1 MKNTKDIKNI
11 ATSANN
17 TIVDGTRK
25 VSVPK
30 VINGTTVTLK
40 LNRLNPAHQAI
51 INKALRQMEET
62 GMQVAYIF
70 MPLSF
75 LKVYKQEEG
84 GYQRPLNAEKIRKN
98 KKEFNY
104 DRVVAIMV
112 NYRDGE
118 FYVIDGQHT
127 LALLLEMGYT
137 EGFVKLMID
146 RDFEYESEM
155 FYKQDEG
162 RTSVCLWD
170 KFVARLRAGEPIA
183 VLGKKICD
191 KYGIKIESRTNSNF
205 SKPMCLYSIRK
216 LDQIAKRGGENGL
229 EFTFQ
234 TIIELGWHKYDIGF
248 TENIL
253 QVFVAYKY
261 CEGNKVNYSKLMG
274 VLGSFETPVDFIN
287 EAQRIY
293 ANPASRHPESPIKQY
308 IEAIF
313 A

>member
-1 MKNTKDIKNI
+1 MKNTKNTKV

-30 VINGTTVTLK
+30 IIDGLTVTQQ

-62 GMQVAYIF
+62 GLPVAYLKL
-70 MPLSF
+70 PLSF
-75 LKVYKQEEG
+75 FTVFKQEEG
-84 GYQRPLNAEKIRKN
+84 GYQRPLNIEKIKKN
-98 KKEFNY
+98 KKEFNM
-104 DRVVAIMV
+104 DRVNPILV
-112 NYRDGE
+112 NYRDGK

-127 LALLLEMGYT
+127 LELLIEMGET
-137 EGFVKLMID
+137 EGFAKILIG
-146 RDFEYESEM
+146 RSLKYESEL
-155 FYKQDEG
+155 FYKQDDG
-162 RTSVCLWD
+162 NSKVSTWD
-170 KFVARLRAGEPIA
+170 KFVARVAAEEPIA

-191 KYGIKIESRTNSNF
+191 KYNISIENRTRSSF
-205 SKPMCLYSIRK
+205 SKPMTLYSIRK
-216 LDQIAKRGGENGL
+216 LDEITKKGGENGL

-253 QVFVAYKY
+253 QVFAAYKY

-274 VLGSFETPVDFIN
+274 VLGSFETPVDFVN

-293 ANPASRHPESPIKQY
+293 ANPTSRHPENPVRKY